1 MRPFPKGAAAIAFGL
16 ACIASAAH
24 AEDRFPAKPIRIVVP
39 VSPGGTVDLVA
50 RLVAKGLSEDLG
62 QSVLVENK
70 PGASGLVGTR
80 EVARSAPDGYTLLAS
95 ANTFVSVPEFVPN
108 AGYDPVKDFVPVTQ
122 TAQIP
127 MVLVTNPAVPE
138 RTVKALIE
146 RARAHP
152 GEISFASSGVGST
165 GYIAAELFSRQ
176 AGIKMLGVSYKGNAQ
191 ALTDLVGGQ
200 VMIMFD
206 QVSTSGT
213 YVQAGKL
220 NALGVTT
227 TTRSKMLPD
236 VPTIAES
243 GLPGYEDDTFNAIFA
258 PAGTPAPIVA
268 RLHDAIAKVL
278 NRPEVTAQLAKQ
290 GVEVKISPTPQD
302 FHEYLKRAVV
312 KYRSIAKD
320 APPAPSGS

>member
-1 MRPFPKGAAAIAFGL
+1 MRPFFKGAAAVAVGL
-16 ACIASAAH
+16 ACIVSSAR
-24 AEDRFPAKPIRIVVP
+24 AEDRYPSKPIRIVVP

-50 RLVAKGLSEDLG
+50 RLVAKGLSEELG
-62 QSVLVENK
+62 QSVLVENR
-70 PGASGLVGTR
+70 PGSSGLVGTR

-95 ANTFVSVPEFVPN
+95 ANTFVSVPEFVPD

-127 MVLVTNPAVPE
+127 MVLVANPSVPQ
-138 RTVKALIE
+138 RTVKELIE

-165 GYIAAELFSRQ
+165 GYIAAQLFSKQ
-176 AGIKMLGVSYKGNAQ
+176 AGIKMLSVPYKGNAQ

-200 VMIMFD
+200 VMVMFD
-206 QVSTSGT
+206 QVSTSGP
-213 YVQAGKL
+213 YALAGKL

-227 TTRSKMLPD
+227 TTRSSMLPN
-236 VPTIAES
+236 VPTISES

-258 PAGTPAPIVA
+258 PAGTPAAILA

-302 FHEYLKRAVV
+302 FHEYLKKAVV

-320 APPAPSGS
+320 TAPQRS